1 MFSSKPS
8 RSHPGAK
15 PGWRARLD
23 AATLLPGL
31 TVGFFALVLLLGG
44 SARAD
49 AASLLLLRPMAVLVL
64 GYALVQWLK
73 SPATGLGVP
82 IGAFA
87 LLAGL
92 ALLQIVPLP
101 PQVWTALPGREPLVA
116 ALEAARVPLGWQPLS
131 VVPMATLNAFGALLV
146 PIAGLILL
154 AIANE
159 ETRER
164 ALLLLVGFLLA
175 SAALG
180 LLQAIAPS
188 QSILYLYRVTND
200 SYPVGLFANR
210 NHQAVMLAAII
221 PFVLAFGERLA
232 RERGAAFLW
241 LGRIVALGLVGLCIM
256 TGSRAGSVLAIGA
269 FLVAT
274 ALFADARIAA
284 TPPYPSQR
292 RDRLAMLALPAA
304 VLLALVGIALSGAGA
319 AFERLADKDS
329 FDDLRFQILP
339 DLFAMIAD
347 AMPLGWGFGTFP
359 EVFEIYER
367 REMIQPFY
375 VNHAHSDWLEVIIE
389 GGLAAPA
396 ILLVL
401 GLWIARTAWSKRHAL
416 LRPRDHA
423 SRLTFSAFAAILILV
438 AGSLFDYPLRTPAG
452 ALGFVIFLAI
462 LAVPKA
468 ASPGSRG
475 E

>member
-15 PGWRARLD
+15 PGWRERFD
-23 AATLLPGL
+23 APTLLPGL

-49 AASLLLLRPMAVLVL
+49 TASLLLLRPMTVLVL
-64 GYALVQWLK
+64 GYALVHWLK
-73 SPATGLGVP
+73 SPATGLGMP
-82 IGAFA
+82 ICAFA
-87 LLAGL
+87 LLAAL
-92 ALLQIVPLP
+92 ALLQLVPLP
-101 PQVWTALPGREPLVA
+101 PQVWTALPGREPLIG

-131 VVPMATLNAFGALLV
+131 VVPMATLNALGALLV

-154 AIANE
+154 AIADE
-159 ETRER
+159 ETRYK
-164 ALLLLVGFLLA
+164 ALLLLIGFMLA

-188 QSILYLYRVTND
+188 QSILYLYRITND
-200 SYPVGLFANR
+200 GYPVGLFANR

-221 PFVLAFGERLA
+221 PLVLAYGERLA

-241 LGRIVALGLVGLCIM
+241 LGRIVAIGLVGLCIM

-269 FLVAT
+269 FIVAAT
-274 ALFADARIAA
+274 LFADARIAA
-284 TPPYPSQR
+284 TPYPSQR
-292 RDRLAMLALPAA
+292 RDRLALLVLPLA
-304 VLLALVGIALSGAGA
+304 VLLGLVGIALSGAGA

-339 DLFAMIAD
+339 DLFAMVRD

-375 VNHAHSDWLEVIIE
+375 VNHAHNDWLEMTIE

-396 ILLVL
+396 IMLALA
-401 GLWIARTAWSKRHAL
+401 LWVARTAWSKRHAL

-452 ALGFVIFLAI
+452 ALALVIFLAI
-462 LAVPKA
+462 LAAPKA
-468 ASPGSRG
+468 SSQGNHG
-475 E
+475 G